1 MTQSTSKTIH
11 NLIILDESGSME
23 SIKKET
29 ISGFNELIQTVQ
41 ASQQE
46 FPDQQHFITLVTFNG
61 MGIRSL
67 IVRQPVASLQP
78 LDNTRYRPQSMT
90 PLYDAMGFSCTELE
104 QAIRDQPDTWCL
116 VTVLTDGMEN
126 ASREYAG
133 TAIRDLVDRLGKG
146 NWTFSYIGANH
157 DVARMAADLSIANH
171 MQWRSDEK
179 GAREMWARE
188 RHSRA
193 AFSYKMSMNYDPE
206 DLKRQYFNENQKPG
220 DLPAQDDNEDPILP

>member
-29 ISGFNELIQTVQ
+29 ISGFNELMQTIQ

-61 MGIRSL
+61 LGIRSL

-78 LDNTRYRPQSMT
+78 LDDTRYRPQSMT

-104 QAIRDQPDTWCL
+104 QAVRNLPEAWCL

-133 TAIRDLVDRLGKG
+133 TMIKDLVNRLSEGH
-146 NWTFSYIGANH
+146 WTFTYIGANH
-157 DVARMAADLSIANH
+157 DVARTASDLNIPNH
-171 MQWRSDEK
+171 MQWESDHV
-179 GAREMWARE
+179 GSGEMWARE
-188 RHSRA
+188 RHSRR
-193 AFSYKMSMNYDPE
+193 AFSQKMSLGSSAE
-206 DLKRQYFNENQKPG
+206 ELKRRYFDDAGKPG
-220 DLPAQDDNEDPILP
+220 DPDAE